1 MFRIG
6 LGIPSVVTPRGLSL
20 SSFTHPILGR
30 LSSGLVASHKRAD
43 NNIAR
48 VLPPC
53 ATSFPAL
60 IGNFRIGLQKKSR
73 YLQFRSGNISIATP
87 FPGALQIL
95 WCSHRSKPK
104 RTLWYCRVGGEF
116 GCHDSVLS
124 PQSTAGKEMP
134 CFSFL
139 TPMSCK
145 NTLWESICCNGKS
158 TVNIY
163 IEV

>member
-6 LGIPSVVTPRGLSL
+6 LGIPSFVTPRGLSL

-43 NNIAR
+43 NIAR

-60 IGNFRIGLQKKSR
+60 IGNFMMGVQKKGR
-73 YLQFRSGNISIATP
+73 YVQFRSGNISMPTP

-104 RTLWYCRVGGEF
+104 RTLWYCRVGGE
-116 GCHDSVLS
+116 GAMI
-124 PQSTAGKEMP
+124 Q
-134 CFSFL
+134 SFL
-139 TPMSCK
+139 HRAQLGKKCHAFLFWHPWAAKIPSGNQGWQWKIHCK
-145 NTLWESICCNGKS
+145 
-158 TVNIY
+158 Y